1 MVSKEEIMAALK
13 DVMDPELHISI
24 VNLRM
29 VKEIAIQGDKVKVAV
44 ALTVGGCPLSETI
57 AGDVKKSVMK
67 LGGVKS
73 VDVETTVMTKE
84 ELGELRKS
92 IQSQMAAAQTQKSSG
107 GMPPGINRLER
118 KGVRNVLA
126 IMSGKGGVG
135 KSFVTGFLAVQLAR
149 LGYKVGILD
158 CGHHWP
164 KHSENVRLER
174 PTLRNRR
181 ETSPPRHDQNRDQ
194 SCLNEPHTG
203 RATDASHRAR
213 PHHQQRNPPNVPGHR
228 MGRPTFLTR

>member
-1 MVSKEEIMAALK
+1 MVSKEEIMTALK

-29 VKEIAIQGDKVKVAV
+29 VKDIAIQGDKVKVAV

-57 AGDVKKSVMK
+57 ASDVKKAVMK

-84 ELGELRKS
+84 ELNELRKS
-92 IQSQMAAAQTQKSSG
+92 IQSQMAAAQTQKSGG

-158 CGHHWP
+158 ADITGP
-164 KHSENVRLER
+164 SIAKMFGLKG
-174 PTLRNRR
+174 PLLRHPR
-181 ETSPPRHDQNRDQ
+181 ETCPPSHDQNRNQ
-194 SCLNEPHTG
+194 SCLNEPH
-203 RATDASHRAR
+203 S
-213 PHHQQRNPPNVPGHR
+213 
-228 MGRPTFLTR
+228 